1 MSPDPNQIISDLVD
15 DWCDRRELRALSY
28 VLPAWTGNNGLTDG
42 WSQLRD
48 DLKHAYAMCT
58 DLPAEER
65 DKLKEAYVGID
76 VALRNR

>member
-65 DKLKEAYVGID
+65 DKLKEA
-76 VALRNR
+76 